1 MEILSL
7 LLFLIS
13 IKGYID
19 VKLYYLWFA
28 TTVHLSSFA
37 AKHEAVTTARSIR
50 HMYMYKLFFYLY
62 GSYAIINRAVAVVGK
77 V

>member
-37 AKHEAVTTARSIR
+37 AKHEAVTTARSIGR
-50 HMYMYKLFFYLY
+50 SWKGLNFKALHAIYCIICMY
-62 GSYAIINRAVAVVGK
+62 VC
-77 V
+77 